1 LLGWNYYCEERISL
15 NEKFDAIIVGGGPAG
30 SAAALTM
37 ARAGLSVVLLERGE
51 FPGAK
56 NLFGGVLYRKQIEEL
71 VPEFW
76 KERNFPMERYIVEQ
90 RIWMMGKE
98 SMVTFGHRNEKYSE
112 PFNCF
117 TGLRVAFD
125 QWFAG
130 KAVDAGAL
138 PVYETVALDVIR
150 EGDRVVGVKT
160 DREDG
165 NLYADVVVIAD
176 GVNSLL
182 GKAMGI
188 HKEWKPDE
196 VSLAVKEIIALPREK
211 IEDRFG
217 LEGNE
222 GVTIEFMGETSL
234 GMAGMGFLYTNKETI
249 SLGVGV
255 MVNHLRDKKVK
266 PYAILDAVK
275 QHPMI
280 RKLIQGGETKEYSG
294 HLIPEGGF
302 HSIPP
307 LSGSGWCVCGDAAQL
322 VNFVNREGTN
332 LAMTSGRLAGEAIIE
347 AKSKGDFSA
356 ASMKAYD
363 QKIQTSFVH
372 KDLKKYKGMHQ
383 FLKEQDPELLFD
395 KLPRALN
402 EAAYNMFLVDGIP
415 KADKQ
420 KMAVNL
426 IKGAAGGTMN
436 LMKLGY
442 KGWRAMNG

>member
-1 LLGWNYYCEERISL
+1 M
-15 NEKFDAIIVGGGPAG
+15 NEKFDAVIVGGGPAG
-30 SAAALTM
+30 AAAALTM

-76 KERNFPMERYIVEQ
+76 KERNAPIERHIVEQ
-90 RIWMMGKE
+90 RIWLMGKE
-98 SMVTFGHRNEKYSE
+98 SMTTIGHRNEAYKE
-112 PFNCF
+112 PYNCF
-117 TGLRVAFD
+117 TGLRVKFD
-125 QWFAG
+125 QWFAD
-130 KAVDAGAL
+130 KAVEAGAI

-150 EGDRVVGVKT
+150 EGDRVVGVRT

-165 NLYADVVVIAD
+165 DLYADVVVIAD

-188 HKEWKPDE
+188 HKEWQPDE
-196 VSLAVKEIIALPREK
+196 VSLAVKEVIALPREK
-211 IEDRFG
+211 IEDRFNV
-217 LEGNE
+217 EGDE

-255 MVNHLRDKKVK
+255 MVNHLRDKRIK
-266 PYAILDAVK
+266 PYELLDSVK

-294 HLIPEGGF
+294 HLIPEGGY

-307 LSGSGWCVCGDAAQL
+307 LSGNGWVIAGDAAQL
-322 VNFVNREGTN
+322 VNFVHREGTN
-332 LAMTSGRLAGEAIIE
+332 LAMTSGRLAAEAIIE
-347 AKSKGDFSA
+347 AKAKGDFSA
-356 ASMKAYD
+356 ASLKRYD
-363 QKIQTSFVH
+363 ELIGQSFLIR
-372 KDLKKYKGMHQ
+372 DLKKYRGMHQ
-383 FLKEQDPELLFD
+383 FLKDQDPELLFS
-395 KLPRALN
+395 KLPKAAN
-402 EAAYNMFLVDGIP
+402 EAAYNMFLVDGVP

-420 KMAVNL
+420 KLAVKL
-426 IKGAAGGTMN
+426 LKDAAGGTMN
-436 LMKLGY
+436 LLKLGY

>member
-1 LLGWNYYCEERISL
+1 V
-15 NEKFDAIIVGGGPAG
+15 NEKFDAIVVGGGPAG
-30 SAAALTM
+30 AAAALTM

-56 NLFGGVLYRKQIEEL
+56 NIFGGVLYRKQIEEL

-76 KERNFPMERYIVEQ
+76 KEKNFPMERYIVEQ

-98 SMVTFGHRNEKYSE
+98 SMVTFGHRNEAYKE
-112 PFNCF
+112 PYNCF
-117 TGLRVAFD
+117 TGLRVKFD
-125 QWFAG
+125 QWFAD
-130 KAVDAGAL
+130 KAVAAGAI
-138 PVYETVALDVIR
+138 PIYETVALDVIR
-150 EGDRVVGVKT
+150 EGNKVVGVRT
-160 DREDG
+160 DRDDG
-165 NLYADVVVIAD
+165 DLYADVVVIAD

-188 HKEWKPDE
+188 HKEWMPDE
-196 VSLAVKEIIALPREK
+196 VSLAVKEVIALPREK

-217 LEGNE
+217 LEGDE
-222 GVTIEFMGETSL
+222 GVTIEFMGETTL

-266 PYAILDAVK
+266 PYAVLDAVK

-302 HSIPP
+302 HSIPS
-307 LSGSGWCVCGDAAQL
+307 LSGDGWCVCGDAAQL
-322 VNFVNREGTN
+322 INFVHREGTN
-332 LAMTSGRLAGEAIIE
+332 LAMTSGRLAGEAIVE
-347 AKSKGDFSA
+347 AKAQSDFSA
-356 ASMKAYD
+356 ASLKAYD
-363 QKIQTSFVH
+363 QKIRESFVH
-372 KDLKKYKGMHQ
+372 KDLQKYKGMHQ

-402 EAAYNMFLVDGIP
+402 EAAYNMFLVDGIT

-420 KMAVNL
+420 KMAMKL
-426 IKGAAGGTMN
+426 IKNAAGGTVN

>member
-1 LLGWNYYCEERISL
+1 M
-15 NEKFDAIIVGGGPAG
+15 NEKFDAIVVGAGPAG
-30 SAAALTM
+30 AAAALTM

-56 NLFGGVLYRKQIEEL
+56 NIFGGVLYRKQIEEL

-98 SMVTFGHRNEKYSE
+98 SMVTFGHRNEAYKE
-112 PFNCF
+112 PYNCF
-117 TGLRVAFD
+117 TGLRVKFD
-125 QWFAG
+125 QWFAD
-130 KAVDAGAL
+130 KAVGAGAL

-150 EGDRVVGVKT
+150 EGDRVVGVRT

-165 NLYADVVVIAD
+165 DLYAEVVVIAD

-188 HKEWKPDE
+188 HKEWAPDE
-196 VSLAVKEIIALPREK
+196 VSLAVKEVIQLPREK

-217 LEGNE
+217 LEGDE

-255 MVNHLRDKKVK
+255 MVSHLRDKKVK
-266 PYAILDAVK
+266 PYAVLDAVK

-302 HSIPP
+302 HSIPT
-307 LSGSGWCVCGDAAQL
+307 LSGAGWVVCGDAAQL
-322 VNFVNREGTN
+322 VNFVHREGTN
-332 LAMTSGRLAGEAIIE
+332 LAMTSGRLAGEAIVE
-347 AKSKGDFSA
+347 AKMRGDYSA
-356 ASMKAYD
+356 ASLRAYD
-363 QKIQTSFVH
+363 RKIGESFIH
-372 KDLKKYKGMHQ
+372 KDLKKYKGMHH
-383 FLKEQDPELLFD
+383 FLKEQDPDLLFD

-402 EAAYNMFLVDGIP
+402 EAAYHMFLVDGTP

-420 KMAVNL
+420 RKAVEL
-426 IKGAAGGTMN
+426 IRGAAGGTLN